1 MAFFDFTRSV
11 IVHKNAEEILCI
23 PTNLKFFQKVA
34 PFLHPRLYLFMEG
47 YALIYKYM
55 KCVQIEILRFV
66 EYGEI
71 LRGRTEKVD
80 NASFPC

>member
-1 MAFFDFTRSV
+1 
-11 IVHKNAEEILCI
+11 
-23 PTNLKFFQKVA
+23 
-34 PFLHPRLYLFMEG
+34 MEG
-47 YALIYKYM
+47 YALIYKYIQ
-55 KCVQIEILRFV
+55 CVQIAVLRFV